1 MGHFSNIPRLSNQDR
16 SNTLTND
23 ATLEYG
29 VQTFVA
35 KIPFIPGAGVVNTGI
50 PLPPGIIQ
58 SIVINIITPFTGVN
72 AEDNT
77 FQLFQTNGSDV
88 ALSAATELDGTD
100 IIEGLKQILPNGV
113 NSDGTGTIGYEFVPD
128 TDTVTTDVSSVT
140 GASAQPANFNYTPGP
155 DPLLQNSGVVLAN
168 FSSTPAYNDANAI
181 VETSDVGTF
190 TVVGQNFVGFDV
202 TGDFTVALTDLGGDE
217 IELIVTVFTD
227 QPTDENGFFIPVSN
241 FRSKFS
247 HYPIFTSQDRLH
259 TLTDTSGFEWGF
271 QTYTF
276 TLDSGLSTLQST
288 IIPYASGLV
297 FALVFNVISVGTGT
311 IKLFRDTGDD
321 SGSQIG
327 PAAGQVITST
337 GLFNQLVFASTFE
350 EQLGEGDFN
359 FDYQFST
366 TVAAEIEVVVTVL
379 TKDPKIPSSKQ
390 ASI

>member
-1 MGHFSNIPRLSNQDR
+1 MAHFSNIPRLSNQDR
-16 SNTLTND
+16 PNTLTND

-35 KIPFIPGAGVVNTGI
+35 KIPYIPGGGVVDTEI

-58 SIVINIITPFTGVN
+58 SIVLNIITPFTGVN

-77 FQLFQTNGSDV
+77 FQLFQTNGSDI

-100 IIEGLKQILPNGV
+100 VIEGLKTILPNGV

-128 TDTVTTDVSSVT
+128 TGSETTDVDEVT
-140 GASAQPANFNYTPGP
+140 GFSQAPAHFNYTPGP
-155 DPLLQNSGVVLAN
+155 DPLLLNSGVILAN
-168 FSSTPAYNDANAI
+168 FSTTPAYNDTNAI
-181 VETSDVGTF
+181 VETSGVGTF
-190 TVVGQNFVGFDV
+190 TVVGQDLVGFDT
-202 TGDFTVALTDLGGDE
+202 TGDFTIFLEIGATE

-276 TLDSGLSTLQST
+276 TLDSGVSTLQST
-288 IIPYASGLV
+288 DIPYASGLV

-311 IKLFRDTGDD
+311 IKLFRDSGDA
-321 SGSQIG
+321 SGDQIG
-327 PAAGQVITST
+327 PVAGQVITST

-350 EQLGEGDFN
+350 EQLGEGDFK

-379 TKDPKIPSSKQ
+379 TKDPKIPSAKQ